1 MSYATIHA
9 GLVLE
14 KATKLSV
21 IKVILTLF
29 PYIPFHFMAQTKHME
44 FGVIW
49 FSSIIFILLQDTKR
63 KNVEFA
69 YFSAAFVCNQ
79 VLI

>member
-9 GLVLE
+9 GLILE
-14 KATKLSV
+14 KGSKLSTV
-21 IKVILTLF
+21 EIMLTLF

-49 FSSIIFILLQDTKR
+49 FSSIIFMLLQSTKR
-63 KNVEFA
+63 KNLEFA
-69 YFSAAFVCNQ
+69 YFSAAFVC
-79 VLI
+79 I